1 MPTCWSDFV
10 EPQRAGAQLLVKK
23 KTHKRF
29 VHINPERRNSRWG
42 WRAVLE
48 RLMAIGRWR
57 KIATAAAAAADAA
70 PAAVFAAG
78 YCWQLLLP
86 LGVGVPCARVL
97 KRG

>member
-1 MPTCWSDFV
+1 MPSQMGL
-10 EPQRAGAQLLVKK
+10 PRPLLALMSPSAATPCATVF
-23 KTHKRF
+23 KTFK
-29 VHINPERRNSRWG
+29 
-42 WRAVLE
+42 E

-86 LGVGVPCARVL
+86 LGGGVPCAKVL